1 MTRIVTDA
9 GSFDA
14 PDAWATMEGLGA
26 TAVAPEQMADPAAGP
41 RPSLVMVGDARDAA
55 VTPSAYV
62 QTQLDVIAS
71 FSPNWRMID
80 GTVTDA
86 EPGPALVRH
95 TYESA
100 HDGWIVQFQAFWFL
114 GARVSIL
121 TATAPAARAAELWDE
136 FGRAVGT
143 FAPPDAPAAV

>member
-1 MTRIVTDA
+1 MTRIVTDG

-26 TAVAPEQMADPAAGP
+26 TAVAAAQMADPTAGA
-41 RPSLVMVGDARDAA
+41 RPSLVMVGDERPSGA
-55 VTPSAYV
+55 TPSAYV
-62 QTQLDVIAS
+62 QTQLQAIAT
-71 FSPNWRMID
+71 FSPNWRLID
-80 GTVTDA
+80 GTITDA
-86 EPGPALVRH
+86 EPGPAIVRH

-100 HDGWIVQFQAFWFL
+100 HDGWIVQFQAYWFF

-121 TATAPAARAAELWDE
+121 TATAPAARAAELWEE

-143 FAPPDAPAAV
+143 FAPPDASAAV